1 MSYPCYLMRFYLGGA
16 TESERLCTVEEEKNP
31 IEVCKCFNIQVY
43 FSKAIGI
50 KFTWIVTIKAESS

>member
-1 MSYPCYLMRFYLGGA
+1 MRFYLGGA